1 MSSKPAIWF
10 PTVRTGT
17 GSDVFTER
25 LVKDLQ
31 NQGFRAEITWLP
43 LRAEY
48 APWSVRSPC
57 PPSWS
62 NICHVNTWLHSS
74 LIPKNMPV
82 LATLHHSIHDPSLR
96 KYKGGLRAAYHRYW
110 IAPNE
115 RRIMHR
121 ANQVIAVSEFVA
133 KIAKQ
138 TLCEVPISIIYNGID
153 IEKFYPEKLRA
164 RENEKPF
171 HLLYIGSWSSR
182 KGVDMLAPIMS
193 ELGNEFEL
201 YYTGGCSS
209 KKDSGAQPKNMHNI
223 NKLPNDFLVAESM
236 RRADALIFPS
246 RSEGFGLVAAEAM
259 ACGIPVI
266 ATRGSSI
273 TEVVSDGVTG
283 LLCQKDAITEFAA
296 AARRLRNENN
306 LSNKMSVAARERAIQ
321 LFSKDEMIKKYL
333 IRYAHC
339 LN

>member
-48 APWSVRSPC
+48 APWSVRAPC

-96 KYKGGLRAAYHRYW
+96 KYKGRLRAAYHRYW

-138 TLCEVPISIIYNGID
+138 TLCDVPISVIYNGID
-153 IEKFYPEKLRA
+153 IENFYPEKLRA
-164 RENEKPF
+164 RENKKPF
-171 HLLYIGSWSSR
+171 HLLYIGSWSNL

-209 KKDSGAQPKNMHNI
+209 KKDPESHPKNMHNI
-223 NKLPNDFLVAESM
+223 NKLSNDFLVAESM

-306 LSNKMSVAARERAIQ
+306 LSTKMSVAARERASQ

-333 IRYAHC
+333 ISYTHC
-339 LN
+339 IN